1 MARPGTPAAARRR
14 FVALSAHLCAPTP
27 TPTTSSPSADDP
39 LYRSPVLDGPF
50 VAKPYVQ
57 LSTAGAAPDGRE
69 QLTVM
74 WHTLAVSEP
83 RAINLGRVGG
93 GLGASTG

>member
-1 MARPGTPAAARRR
+1 MARPGTPAAARHR
-14 FVALSAHLCAPTP
+14 FAALSAHLCAPTP
-27 TPTTSSPSADDP
+27 TPTSSAAPSDDDP
-39 LYRSPVLDGPF
+39 LYRRPSLDGPF

-83 RAINLGRVGG
+83 PADLGGWWW
-93 GLGASTG
+93 